1 MHLKRGYKMN
11 TLMDDVLSKRPVYFY
26 NKKCKKNPNEYLKG
40 LNIGIDN
47 IKDAERRM
55 LRFASLIAQLFPK
68 TGNGVI
74 ESPFK
79 QVKELQKALFPGM
92 KGRLYMKLDS
102 HLEVAGSIKARGG
115 IYEVLKVTE
124 DLLIKNNL
132 LCEDD
137 DYAKISEPRIKEF
150 LAGYSMSVA
159 STGNLGLSIGI
170 MSAALGYNSRV
181 HMSRDAKQ
189 WKKDRLT
196 NNGVTVIEHAGDFTY
211 AAMMARQEAEKDD
224 TIHFVDDERS
234 TNLFMGYSVA
244 ALRIKN
250 DLAAN
255 NIVPTDS
262 KPLHLY
268 LPCGVGGAPGG
279 ITFGFKHVFGSKVK
293 CYFSEPVTSPS
304 MMLSVMTEKYGE
316 LNVNDYGLDN
326 MTDLDGLAVASPSD
340 FVSPMMAHLC
350 DGFYTVRDDDMFR
363 LLYLLK
369 ETENIKIE
377 PSAAAGIPGPEITAN
392 TDSDGYHII
401 WTTGGLFVPD
411 EIYDKMY
418 ARGKILY
425 ENSRN

>member
-1 MHLKRGYKMN
+1 MFDDGYPIFGQS
-11 TLMDDVLSKRPVYFY
+11 VFFY
-26 NKKCKKNPNEYLKG
+26 NKKCKKNPAEYLKS
-40 LNIGIDN
+40 LNIGIEN
-47 IKDAERRM
+47 IKGAEKRM
-55 LRFASLIAQLFPK
+55 IRFAPLIAKLFPK

-79 QVKELQKALFPGM
+79 QVKELQKILFPEM
-92 KGRLYMKLDS
+92 KGSLYMKLDS

-132 LCEDD
+132 LCKDD
-137 DYAKISEPRIKEF
+137 DYAKISESKIKEF

-170 MSAALGYNSRV
+170 MSTALGYNSRV
-181 HMSRDAKQ
+181 HMSRDAKK
-189 WKKDRLT
+189 WKKDRLIE
-196 NNGVTVIEHAGDFTY
+196 NGVTVIEHAGDFTY
-211 AAMMARQEAEKDD
+211 AVMMARQEAEEDD

-244 ALRIKN
+244 ALRIKK

-279 ITFGFKHVFGSKVK
+279 ITFGFKHVFGSSVK

-304 MMLSVMTEKYGE
+304 MMLSVMTGKYGM
-316 LNVNDYGLDN
+316 LNVKDYGLDN
-326 MTDLDGLAVASPSD
+326 MTELDGLAVASPSD
-340 FVSPMMAHLC
+340 FVSPMMTHLC
-350 DGFYTVRDDDMFR
+350 NGFYTVKDDEMFR

-377 PSAAAGIPGPEITAN
+377 PSAAAGIPGPEITEN
-392 TDSDGYHII
+392 TDSDGYPII
-401 WTTGGLFVPD
+401 WTTRGLFIPD
-411 EIYDKMY
+411 KIYDKMY
-418 ARGKILY
+418 ARGKVLY